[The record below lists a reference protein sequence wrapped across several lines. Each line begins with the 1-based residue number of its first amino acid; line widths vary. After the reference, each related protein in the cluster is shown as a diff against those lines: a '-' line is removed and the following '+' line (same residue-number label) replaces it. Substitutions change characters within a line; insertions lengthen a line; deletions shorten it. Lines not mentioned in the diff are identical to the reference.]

1 MPASRGVRALV
12 PMGRGSLS
20 AFGSEAPAR
29 SVGRVR
35 RQPSTGTVPALMSR
49 PVLLRMRVA
58 VTGSS
63 GQIGSRLAEHLAKSH
78 EVKGFDLLP
87 GPWSTR
93 LDIASA
99 AAVDAL
105 KGFDVIFHLAAAI
118 SVPESVENPPLYVRS
133 NVLGTVHVLEA
144 ARKGNGRVVFV
155 SSAAVYGE
163 PQTSPIPETHPARP
177 TSPYGLTKLVGEEFV
192 RLFHGLYGLDATIVR
207 PFNVFSEDLK
217 PDNPYAGVIAIFLRN
232 ARAGRPLEIHGD
244 GGQTRDFV
252 HVTDV
257 VRFLDLVGGRKGT
270 GETYNCGTGS
280 VTSVLDLA
288 EMVRARFGPGLSV
301 LHGPPRAGDIRHG
314 IADVSKAKGLG
325 YEPRV
330 SLRDWIR
337 TTPLG

>member
-1 MPASRGVRALV
+1 MSGSVLPA
-12 PMGRGSLS
+12 
-20 AFGSEAPAR
+20 
-29 SVGRVR
+29 
-35 RQPSTGTVPALMSR
+35 
-49 PVLLRMRVA
+49 MRVA

-78 EVKGFDLLP
+78 EVRGFDILP
-87 GPWSTR
+87 GPRSTR
-93 LDIASA
+93 LDLGSET
-99 AAVDAL
+99 AVDAM

-118 SVPESVENPPLYVRS
+118 SVPESVEKPPLYVRS

-144 ARKGNGRVVFV
+144 ARRGDGRIVFV

-163 PQTSPIPETHPARP
+163 PQTSPIPETHPFGP
-177 TSPYGLTKLVGEEFV
+177 TSPYGLTKVVGEEFA
-192 RLFHGLYGLDATIVR
+192 RLFHELYGLDVTIVR

-217 PDNPYAGVIAIFLRN
+217 PDNPYAGVIAVFLRN

-252 HVTDV
+252 HVSDV
-257 VRFLDLVGGRKGT
+257 IRFLDLVGGRRGT
-270 GETYNCGTGS
+270 AEAYNCGTGT

-301 LHGPPRAGDIRHG
+301 GHGPPRAGDIRHG
-314 IADVSKAKGLG
+314 IADISKARSLG